1 MQVLISHLA
10 DIEAKLASIPV
21 RHTSTPLSVTFD
33 PQPPLPFEP
42 FALSNYQASTRSL
55 ITRDDAS
62 LVETNFSLATPS
74 AVPPEPAAHNMA
86 IVKTADDPAQS
97 TFKGDGPVALAL
109 AAARDSRH
117 RRAAAVAA
125 ATAAA
130 AASLATSAALKKK
143 STEPVDAHANSF
155 VNLDGGSSVNE
166 NQTSQKCSTATEAS
180 AVPCTSDG
188 SQHLVAHDEA
198 EVLLPAS
205 TGPQDGVCAN
215 SATAAPSGDASSAL
229 SLKPVADAL
238 SNDSAP
244 AIVANGT
251 SSAAA
256 EDGIIMWSHMEKDKR
271 VHLNDFLANRSPV
284 CSCDVVLFQFGFD
297 ARYSD

>member
-1 MQVLISHLA
+1 M
-10 DIEAKLASIPV
+10 
-21 RHTSTPLSVTFD
+21 STPLSVAFD
-33 PQPPLPFEP
+33 PQPSLPFEP
-42 FALSNYQASTRSL
+42 FALSNYQAPTVSL

-62 LVETNFSLATPS
+62 LAETNFSLATPS
-74 AVPPEPAAHNMA
+74 AGHPDTVEPAARNMA
-86 IVKTADDPAQS
+86 IVKAADDPAQS

-143 STEPVDAHANSF
+143 STEPVDAHANS
-155 VNLDGGSSVNE
+155 SVNFNGDRSVSE
-166 NQTSQKCSTATEAS
+166 NQTSQKCSTATEART
-180 AVPCTSDG
+180 AIEARMVPCPSNG
-188 SQHLVAHDEA
+188 SQNLVATAEA
-198 EVLLPAS
+198 EVLPPAS
-205 TGPQDGVCAN
+205 TGLQDGVCAN
-215 SATAAPSGDASSAL
+215 NTTAAPSSDASSAL
-229 SLKPVADAL
+229 SFKPVASAL

-244 AIVANGT
+244 AIVAAGT

-297 ARYSD
+297 ARSSD